1 MPKGTP
7 QRSCL
12 ACREIKDKGQLLRFV
27 LAPDRTVVPDLQ
39 QKLPGRGVYTCL
51 KGSCL
56 SRAAQKKQ
64 FSRGFKGEVLGGE
77 AETLTRQVTE
87 KMEERIASYLSLA
100 NKGGKIVSGSDQV
113 MDKLKKG
120 GAGILFLATDISTD
134 IGEKFRG
141 VARLK
146 EVRCM
151 TMFTKERLGGLI
163 GKELRS
169 VLAVTDSGFV
179 ASLALEMEK
188 YRNFF
193 EEERE

>member
-1 MPKGTP
+1 MPKGNP

-12 ACREIKDKGQLLRFV
+12 ACRETKDKGSLLRFV
-27 LAPDRTVVPDLQ
+27 LAPDGTVVPDLL
-39 QKLPGRGVYTCL
+39 QKLPGRGVYTCM

-64 FSRGFKGEVLGGE
+64 FGRGFKCEVLGGE
-77 AETLTRQVTE
+77 AETLSRQVTD
-87 KMEERIASYLSLA
+87 KLEERIASYLSLA

-113 MDKLKKG
+113 LDRLKKG
-120 GAGILFLATDISTD
+120 GVGILFLATDISAD

-151 TMFTKERLGGLI
+151 SLFTKERLGGLI
-163 GKELRS
+163 GKEIRS
-169 VLAVTDSGFV
+169 VLAVLDSGFV
-179 ASLALEMEK
+179 GSLALEMEK

>member
-1 MPKGTP
+1 M
-7 QRSCL
+7 R
-12 ACREIKDKGQLLRFV
+12 
-27 LAPDRTVVPDLQ
+27 
-39 QKLPGRGVYTCL
+39 
-51 KGSCL
+51 GSCL
-56 SRAAQKKQ
+56 NLAAQKKQ

-77 AETLTRQVTE
+77 GQVLTSLVTA
-87 KMEERIASYLSLA
+87 KLEERIASYLSLA

-113 MDKLKKG
+113 LEKLKKG
-120 GAGILFLATDISTD
+120 GVGILFLATDISAD

-141 VARLK
+141 VAKLK
-146 EVRCM
+146 GVRCM

-169 VLAVTDSGFV
+169 VLAVMESGFV
-179 ASLALEMEK
+179 ASLGSEMEK

>member
-1 MPKGTP
+1 MPKGDP

-12 ACREIKDKGQLLRFV
+12 ACREVKDKKSLLRFV

-39 QKLPGRGVYTCL
+39 QKLPGRGVYTCC

-56 SRAAQKKQ
+56 TRAAQKKQ
-64 FSRGFKGEVLGGE
+64 FSRGFKGEVLGAE
-77 AETLTRQVTE
+77 AEVLMRQVTE
-87 KMEERIASYLSLA
+87 KLEERIAGYLCLA
-100 NKGGKIVSGSDQV
+100 NKGGKIASGSDQV
-113 MDKLKKG
+113 LDKLKKG
-120 GAGILFLATDISTD
+120 GVGILFVATDISVD

-141 VARLK
+141 LAKIKGVA
-146 EVRCM
+146 CM
-151 TMFTKERLGGLI
+151 ALFTKERLGELI

-169 VLAVTDSGFV
+169 VLAVLDSGFIG
-179 ASLALEMEK
+179 SISLEMEK

>member
-1 MPKGTP
+1 MPKATP

-12 ACREIKDKGQLLRFV
+12 ACREVKDKVNLLRFV

-39 QKLPGRGVYTCL
+39 QKLPGRGVYTCM

-56 SRAAQKKQ
+56 KAAAQKKQ
-64 FSRGFKGEVLGGE
+64 FSRGFKGEVLGAE

-87 KMEERIASYLSLA
+87 KLEERIASYLCLA

-113 MDKLKKG
+113 MEKLKKG
-120 GAGILFLATDISTD
+120 GAGILFLATDISVD

-146 EVRCM
+146 GVRCM
-151 TMFTKERLGGLI
+151 ALFTKERLGALV

-169 VLAVTDSGFV
+169 VLAVMDSGFIG
-179 ASLALEMEK
+179 SLGLEMEK

>member
-1 MPKGTP
+1 MPKANP

-12 ACREIKDKGQLLRFV
+12 ACRETRDKGSLLRFV

-39 QKLPGRGVYTCL
+39 QKLPGRGVYTCI
-51 KGSCL
+51 KASCL
-56 SRAAQKKQ
+56 KQAALKKQ
-64 FSRGFKGEVLGGE
+64 FSRGFKGEVLGAE
-77 AETLTRQVTE
+77 AENLVRQVAE
-87 KMEERIASYLSLA
+87 KLEERIASYLCLA

-134 IGEKFRG
+134 IGEKFRA
-141 VARLK
+141 VAKLK
-146 EVRCM
+146 GVRCM
-151 TMFTKERLGGLI
+151 ALFTKDRLGELI

-169 VLAVTDSGFV
+169 VLAVLDSGFIG
-179 ASLALEMEK
+179 SIDLEMEK

>member
-1 MPKGTP
+1 MPKGNP

-12 ACREIKDKGQLLRFV
+12 ACRETKDKGSLLRFV

-39 QKLPGRGVYTCL
+39 QKLPGRGVYTCM

-56 SRAAQKKQ
+56 RQAALKKQ
-64 FSRGFKGEVLGGE
+64 FSRGFKGEVLGAE
-77 AETLTRQVTE
+77 AENLTRQVAE
-87 KMEERIASYLSLA
+87 KLEERIASYLCLA

-134 IGEKFRG
+134 IGEKFRA
-141 VARLK
+141 VAKLK
-146 EVRCM
+146 GVRCM
-151 TMFTKERLGGLI
+151 ALFTKERLGELI

-169 VLAVTDSGFV
+169 VLAVLDSGFIG
-179 ASLALEMEK
+179 SIDLEMEK

>member
-1 MPKGTP
+1 MPKANP

-12 ACREIKDKGQLLRFV
+12 ACREVKDKGSLLRFV

-39 QKLPGRGVYTCL
+39 QKLPGRGVYTCM

-56 SRAAQKKQ
+56 GRAAQKKQ
-64 FSRGFKGEVLGGE
+64 FSRGFKGEVLG
-77 AETLTRQVTE
+77 AEPESLAKLVTG
-87 KMEERIASYLSLA
+87 KLEERIASYISLA
-100 NKGGKIVSGSDQV
+100 NKGGKVVSGSDQV
-113 MDKLKKG
+113 MEKLKKG
-120 GAGILFLATDISTD
+120 GAGILFIATDISAD

-141 VARLK
+141 VAKLK
-146 EVRCM
+146 GVPCVAL
-151 TMFTKERLGGLI
+151 FDKERLGGLI

-169 VLAVTDSGFV
+169 VLAVLDSGFV
-179 ASLALEMEK
+179 ATIGLETEK

>member
-12 ACREIKDKGQLLRFV
+12 ACREVKDKGSLLRFV
-27 LAPDRTVVPDLQ
+27 LAPDRTLVPDLQ
-39 QKLPGRGVYTCL
+39 QKLPGRGVYTCM

-56 SRAAQKKQ
+56 SQAAKKKQ
-64 FSRGFKGEVLGGE
+64 FSRGFKGEVLG
-77 AETLTRQVTE
+77 AETETLMRQVTD
-87 KMEERIASYLSLA
+87 KLEERIASYICLA

-134 IGEKFRG
+134 IGEKFRA
-141 VARLK
+141 VAKLK
-146 EVRCM
+146 GVRCM
-151 TMFTKERLGGLI
+151 ALFTKDRLGELI

-169 VLAVTDSGFV
+169 VLAVLDSGFIG
-179 ASLALEMEK
+179 SIGLEMEK

>member
-1 MPKGTP
+1 MPKVNP

-12 ACREIKDKGQLLRFV
+12 ACRETKDKGSLLRFV

-39 QKLPGRGVYTCL
+39 QKLPGRGVYTCM

-56 SRAAQKKQ
+56 RQAAQKKQ
-64 FSRGFKGEVLGGE
+64 FSRGFKGEVLGAE
-77 AETLTRQVTE
+77 AETLARQVAE
-87 KMEERIASYLSLA
+87 KLEERIAGYLSLA

-113 MDKLKKG
+113 LDKLKKG

-134 IGEKFRG
+134 IGEKFRA
-141 VARLK
+141 VAKLK
-146 EVRCM
+146 GVRCM
-151 TMFTKERLGGLI
+151 TLFNKDRLGELI

-169 VLAVTDSGFV
+169 VLAVLDSGFIG
-179 ASLALEMEK
+179 SIDLEMEK

>member
-1 MPKGTP
+1 MPKADP

-12 ACREIKDKGQLLRFV
+12 ACREVKDKKSLLRFV
-27 LAPDRTVVPDLQ
+27 LAPDNTVVPDLQ

-56 SRAAQKKQ
+56 TKAAQKKQ
-64 FSRGFKGEVLGGE
+64 FSRGFKGEVLGAD
-77 AETLTRQVTE
+77 AEVLVQQVTE
-87 KMEERIASYLSLA
+87 KLEERIAGYLCLA
-100 NKGGKIVSGSDQV
+100 NKSGKIASGSDQV

-120 GAGILFLATDISTD
+120 DVGILIIATDISTD
-134 IGEKFRG
+134 IGQKFRG
-141 VARLK
+141 IAKLKGVA
-146 EVRCM
+146 CM
-151 TMFTKERLGGLI
+151 ALFTKDRLGELI

-169 VLAVTDSGFV
+169 VLAVLDSGFIGPI
-179 ASLALEMEK
+179 SLEMEK

>member
-1 MPKGTP
+1 MPKGDP

-12 ACREIKDKGQLLRFV
+12 ACREVKDKKSLLRFV
-27 LAPDRTVVPDLQ
+27 LAPDNTVVPDLQ
-39 QKLPGRGVYTCL
+39 QKLPGRGVYTCM

-56 SRAAQKKQ
+56 TRAAQKKQ
-64 FSRGFKGEVLGGE
+64 FSRGFKGEVIGAE
-77 AETLTRQVTE
+77 ADVLVRQVTD
-87 KMEERIASYLSLA
+87 KLEERIASYLSLA
-100 NKGGKIVSGSDQV
+100 NKGGKIASGSDQV

-120 GAGILFLATDISTD
+120 GVGILFVATDISAD

-141 VARLK
+141 IAKLK
-146 EVRCM
+146 GVVCM
-151 TMFTKERLGGLI
+151 ALFTKERLGELI

-169 VLAVTDSGFV
+169 VLAVLDSGFI
-179 ASLALEMEK
+179 ASIRQEMEK

>member
-1 MPKGTP
+1 MPKGAP

-12 ACREIKDKGQLLRFV
+12 ACREIKDKGNLLRFV
-27 LAPDRTVVPDLQ
+27 LAPDRTVVPDLL
-39 QKLPGRGVYTCL
+39 QKLPGRGVYTCM

-56 SRAAQKKQ
+56 KAAAQKKQ
-64 FSRGFKGEVLGGE
+64 FSRGFKGEVLGAE
-77 AETLTRQVTE
+77 AETLARQVTE
-87 KMEERIASYLSLA
+87 KLEERIASYLCLA

-113 MDKLKKG
+113 MEKLKKG
-120 GAGILFLATDISTD
+120 GAGILFIATDISVD

-141 VARLK
+141 VAKLK
-146 EVRCM
+146 GVRCM
-151 TMFTKERLGGLI
+151 ALFNKERLGALV

-169 VLAVTDSGFV
+169 VLAVMDSGFIG
-179 ASLALEMEK
+179 SLGLEMEK

>member
-1 MPKGTP
+1 MPKGDP

-12 ACREIKDKGQLLRFV
+12 ACREVKDKRSLLRFV

-56 SRAAQKKQ
+56 TRAAQKKQ
-64 FSRGFKGEVLGGE
+64 FSRGFKGEVLGAE
-77 AETLTRQVTE
+77 ALVLTRQVTE
-87 KMEERIASYLSLA
+87 KLEERIASYLCLA
-100 NKGGKIVSGSDQV
+100 NKGGKIASGSDQV
-113 MDKLKKG
+113 LDKLKKG
-120 GAGILFLATDISTD
+120 GVGILFVATDISVD
-134 IGEKFRG
+134 IGEKFRAVAKLKG
-141 VARLK
+141 VA
-146 EVRCM
+146 CM
-151 TMFTKERLGGLI
+151 TLFTKERLGELI

-169 VLAVTDSGFV
+169 VLAVLDSGFIG
-179 ASLALEMEK
+179 SISLEMEK

>member
-1 MPKGTP
+1 MPKADP

-12 ACREIKDKGQLLRFV
+12 ACREVKDKKSLLRFV
-27 LAPDRTVVPDLQ
+27 LAPDNTVVPDLQ

-56 SRAAQKKQ
+56 TKAAQKKQ
-64 FSRGFKGEVLGGE
+64 FSRGFKGEVLGAE
-77 AETLTRQVTE
+77 AEVLMRQVTE
-87 KMEERIASYLSLA
+87 KLEERIAGYLCLA
-100 NKGGKIVSGSDQV
+100 NKSGKIASGSDQV

-120 GAGILFLATDISTD
+120 DVGILIIATDISTD
-134 IGEKFRG
+134 IGQKFRG
-141 VARLK
+141 IAKLKGVA
-146 EVRCM
+146 CM
-151 TMFTKERLGGLI
+151 ALFTKDRLGELI

-169 VLAVTDSGFV
+169 VLAVLDSGFIGPI
-179 ASLALEMEK
+179 SLEMEK